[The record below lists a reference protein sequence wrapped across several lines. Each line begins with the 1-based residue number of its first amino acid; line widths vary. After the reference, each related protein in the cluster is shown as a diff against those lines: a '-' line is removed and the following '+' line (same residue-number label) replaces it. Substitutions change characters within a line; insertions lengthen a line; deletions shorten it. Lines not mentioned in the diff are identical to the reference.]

1 MAEKLCD
8 LQKKGGG
15 GGNTIYTL
23 IGVGAMAAAANTCN
37 VTSGKKYLV
46 CVQVTHTNYGTVTQ
60 SDIDGISFTGGTITK
75 RQWMRDPSRG
85 TQYADYAL
93 ALFEVTATANTIT
106 LVFPTN
112 VSKGYGL
119 WVIELG

>member
-8 LQKKGGG
+8 LQKKGSG

-23 IGVGAMAAAANTCN
+23 LGVGVLSGAANTCN
-37 VTSGKKYLV
+37 VTSGKKYLA
-46 CVQVTHTNYGTVTQ
+46 CVSVTNPNYSAVTQ
-60 SDIDGISFTGGTITK
+60 SNIDGISFTGGTITK
-75 RQWMRDPSRG
+75 RQWVRDPSRG

-93 ALFEVTATANTIT
+93 ALFEVTATANAIT

-112 VSKGYGL
+112 VTKGNGF